1 MNLRTMTVGDW
12 IATWTK
18 SLIGLAIVSAFLSAL
33 PVVVL
38 LVAAAVTGAAVS
50 VSDEAPVDVEAA
62 VDEVAAPTQSP
73 QGEVPK

>member
-33 PVVVL
+33 P
-38 LVAAAVTGAAVS
+38 AKGG
-50 VSDEAPVDVEAA
+50 EA
-62 VDEVAAPTQSP
+62 
-73 QGEVPK
+73 